1 MTLDRR
7 RFSAALAALGAFG
20 AGAATHAIGQA
31 TAPAAPA
38 EGVNYVRLAQPLP
51 VPVPGKIEVVE
62 FFWYEC
68 PHCNAF
74 EPALEAWARRL
85 PDDVLLQRV
94 PVWFRE
100 EPFTA
105 QQKLYYTVE
114 ALDLVPTLHRRV
126 FHAIHNERVRLR
138 TPEDIAAF
146 VLKQGVDPVKFM
158 ATYNSFAVQAKSQAG
173 EADRRGVQDRCRTG
187 HGRAGPLLHQRQPGQ
202 RQRRGQLARRLER
215 PNARR
220 GRRPRGKGTQRRLS
234 RACSV

>member
-7 RFSAALAALGAFG
+7 RFSASLAALGAFG
-20 AGAATHAIGQA
+20 AGAATHAIGQP
-31 TAPAAPA
+31 TAPAAPT

-74 EPALEAWARRL
+74 EPALEAWAKRL

-105 QQKLYYTVE
+105 QQKLFYTIE
-114 ALDLVPTLHRRV
+114 ALDLVATLHRRV

-158 ATYNSFAVQAKSQAG
+158 ATYNSFAVQAKARQARQI
-173 EADRRGVQDRCRTG
+173 AAAYKIDAVPAMGVQGRYYTTGSLANANGKSNSPAGSNDRMLGVVDALVAKVR
-187 HGRAGPLLHQRQPGQ
+187 
-202 RQRRGQLARRLER
+202 
-215 PNARR
+215 
-220 GRRPRGKGTQRRLS
+220 KG
-234 RACSV
+234 A